1 LKIHGR
7 RQQHLAWT
15 MMLLLGSFTSAYIP
29 AAHWHGTA
37 RTALTSSASTV
48 PAQMKV
54 GSVPSANLQKPYDL
68 IVVGGGPAGVAGAL
82 KGAYLGKRVLLVDKP
97 KAAPEGGGLDVFFG
111 GPTGLFS
118 KALRDCA
125 KAYDVGSLDAMG
137 LDRDVIFKQVQ
148 NSCLR
153 LARNNAQ
160 TQCSML
166 ENFKIDYLQGEA
178 TLDLG
183 RFNGRPSTDTAKL
196 VVRPTETPSE
206 TIDILANKVLLCTGS
221 FAKHP
226 PGIPFDSRIVH
237 DSDSVNGLNY
247 LPKSVVV
254 AGSGIIAI
262 EMANIFRKLGASVTM
277 VVRGSALSAL
287 ERIGLDET
295 IAERLLSGLDK
306 QGVTVLENTEVDGF
320 ALCKGGLCD
329 AGMSIGGEDADTVQ
343 LRLKSK
349 DEMGE
354 PQPAGSLE
362 VDLYLA
368 CLGRSPRARGT
379 SLELEANGVKL
390 VESSGHIQVCE
401 RFETTQ
407 PGIYA
412 AGDCIVGPA
421 LASTGVDQAQRAV
434 ESMFGCNG
442 KLCKTGDTPYP
453 IGVWTIPEVGYYG
466 LTLKEAREQ
475 GYDAEEGI
483 ATYDMCLRGRVFSPD
498 GMLKL
503 VFDKTTAVI
512 LGVHIIG
519 TDACEL
525 VHYGMDLVAKQ
536 ATLFEV
542 IDTLFTA
549 VTFHELFKEAAYAG
563 NQKLEFG
570 IEWQE
575 LLAELQVAM
584 SGSSAE
590 IDEGALREQFDQ
602 IDTSGDGSLDS
613 EELLEVFTSMGSEVS
628 PSLVANLVRL
638 ADDDGNGTIEWPEF
652 LRIFQVIDQMNGNQ
666 KARDIGSARA
676 PSKQEPAAEL
686 AAAA

>member
-1 LKIHGR
+1 
-7 RQQHLAWT
+7 
-15 MMLLLGSFTSAYIP
+15 
-29 AAHWHGTA
+29 
-37 RTALTSSASTV
+37 
-48 PAQMKV
+48 
-54 GSVPSANLQKPYDL
+54 
-68 IVVGGGPAGVAGAL
+68 
-82 KGAYLGKRVLLVDKP
+82 
-97 KAAPEGGGLDVFFG
+97 
-111 GPTGLFS
+111 
-118 KALRDCA
+118 
-125 KAYDVGSLDAMG
+125 MG

-160 TQCSML
+160 TQGDML

-183 RFNGRPSTDTAKL
+183 RFNGRPSMETAKL
-196 VVRPTETPSE
+196 VVRPTERPSE
-206 TIDILANKVLLCTGS
+206 TIDVSSSKVLLCTGS
-221 FAKHP
+221 FASHP
-226 PGIPFDSRIVH
+226 PGIPFDSTIVH
-237 DSDSVNGLNY
+237 DSDSVNGLTY

-295 IAERLLSGLDK
+295 IAERLLLGLDQ
-306 QGVTVLENTEVDGF
+306 QGVRVLENTVVDDF
-320 ALCKGGLCD
+320 TLCTKGMCD
-329 AGMSIGGEDADTVQ
+329 GGMPIGGENADTVQ
-343 LRLKSK
+343 LCLKSK
-349 DEMGE
+349 DAAGE
-354 PQPAGSLE
+354 LQPAGSLE
-362 VDLYLA
+362 VELYLA

-390 VESSGHIQVCE
+390 VERSGHIQVNE

-407 PGIYA
+407 SGIYA

-434 ESMFGCNG
+434 ESMFGCSG
-442 KLCKTGDTPYP
+442 KMCKTEETPFP

-503 VFDKTTAVI
+503 VFDRKSAVI

-525 VHYGMDLVAKQ
+525 VHYGMDLVAKR

-549 VTFHELFKEAAYAG
+549 VTFHELFKEAAFAG
-563 NQKLEFG
+563 NHKLEFG

-575 LLAELQVAM
+575 LLGELQVAM
-584 SGSSAE
+584 TGTETAINE
-590 IDEGALREQFDQ
+590 EELRKKFDQ

-613 EELLEVFTSMGSEVS
+613 DELSEVFSSMGSEVS

-652 LRIFQVIDQMNGNQ
+652 LKIFQVIEQMNASENGS
-666 KARDIGSARA
+666 KKGSASA
-676 PSKQEPAAEL
+676 PSTEVSAAEL
-686 AAAA
+686 APAA